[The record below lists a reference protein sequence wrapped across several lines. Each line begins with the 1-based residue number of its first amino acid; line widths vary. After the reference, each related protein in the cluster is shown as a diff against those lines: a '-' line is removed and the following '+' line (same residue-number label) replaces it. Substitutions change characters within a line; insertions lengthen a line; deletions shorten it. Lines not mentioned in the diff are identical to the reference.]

1 MKKFFV
7 WAVKKARAGQPFW
20 LNVFFRKAL
29 PFNAPHGIRI
39 LEMSE
44 ALVRVSLPDRRSNK
58 NHLNGMHACA
68 MATAC
73 EFASGLAVLERFN
86 MEDFRLIMHR
96 LEMDYHRRPAS
107 GRCESHAAIPKELE
121 QQIRVDLA
129 SSADQ
134 VSRFSMVSELFDGSG
149 ERVATAQVHWHVKP
163 WSAVRFGR
171 AS

>member
-7 WAVKKARAGQPFW
+7 WALNKAKAGQPFW

-39 LEMSE
+39 VEMGE
-44 ALVRVSLPDRRSNK
+44 ASVRVSLPNRRSNK
-58 NHLNGMHACA
+58 NHLNGIHACA

-96 LEMDYHRRPAS
+96 LEMDYHRRPAP
-107 GRCESHAAIPKELE
+107 GDCESRAAIPQQLE
-121 QQIRVDLA
+121 QQIREELA
-129 SSADQ
+129 SSTDQ
-134 VSRFSMVSELFDGSG
+134 ASRFSMVSELFDGAG
-149 ERVATAQVHWHVKP
+149 ELVATAQVHWHVKP

-171 AS
+171 PS